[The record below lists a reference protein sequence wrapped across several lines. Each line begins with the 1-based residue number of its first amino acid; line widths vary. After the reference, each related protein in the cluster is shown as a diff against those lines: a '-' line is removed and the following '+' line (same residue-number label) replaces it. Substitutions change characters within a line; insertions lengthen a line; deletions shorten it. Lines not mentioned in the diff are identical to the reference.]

1 MQTLIDTN
9 VLVYATG
16 ADGDRARQ
24 QRAIQALRDYRAQG
38 ALAVQ
43 VLAEFASVLIR
54 KAVPLDTVR
63 SDVRTLEQTWQIVT
77 PAVGTVSLA
86 LAGVE
91 EYSMSFWDAML
102 WATAK
107 HHGLTTILS
116 EDGPTGSVI
125 GEVRYVS
132 PF

>member
-1 MQTLIDTN
+1 MLTLIDTN
-9 VLVYATG
+9 ILVYATG
-16 ADGDRARQ
+16 ADGDRTRQ
-24 QRAIQALRDYRAQG
+24 QMAIQALRDHRAHG

-54 KAVPLDTVR
+54 KGTPLETVR
-63 SDVRTLEQTWQIVT
+63 SDIRTLEKTWQIVT
-77 PAVGTVSLA
+77 PDVGTVSLA
-86 LAGVE
+86 LAGVDD
-91 EYSMSFWDAML
+91 YSMSFWDAML

-116 EDGPTGSVI
+116 EDGLTGSTV
-125 GEVRYVS
+125 GEVLYFS

>member
-1 MQTLIDTN
+1 MLTLIDTN
-9 VLVYATG
+9 ILVYATG
-16 ADGDRARQ
+16 ADGDRTRQ
-24 QRAIQALRDYRAQG
+24 QMAIQALRDHRPHG

-54 KAVPLDTVR
+54 KGAPLETVR
-63 SDVRTLEQTWQIVT
+63 SDIRTL
-77 PAVGTVSLA
+77 PDVGTVSLA
-86 LAGVE
+86 LGGVE
-91 EYSMSFWDAML
+91 DYSMSFWDAML

-116 EDGPTGSVI
+116 EDGPTGSTV
-125 GEVRYVS
+125 GDMLYLS